1 MQVICLSDQSIKNI
15 IDSLSIT
22 EDTKRLLD
30 LCIQSYSQS
39 RVHFLHDLFCENSN
53 LYQPLC
59 SPHTYIGQVN
69 PNQILERFQEVHKRV
84 DKRSIYV
91 ANKLDML
98 CGVSWPRSTGLKITD
113 HAYDEFH
120 WRLEEVGGVQ
130 TALECASEIYDCI
143 ENIMAYVETVMLK
156 ETLKQ
161 DDGAFSDLFV
171 YIQMKQNRLLL
182 TVL

>member
-1 MQVICLSDQSIKNI
+1 MQVICLSDQSVKTI
-15 IDSLSIT
+15 IDQLSIS
-22 EDTKRLLD
+22 EDTKRLLNR
-30 LCIQSYSQS
+30 CIESYSES
-39 RVHFLHDLFCENSN
+39 RLHFLHDLFCENSN
-53 LYQPLC
+53 LYQPLF
-59 SPHTYIGQVN
+59 SPHTYIGQVK
-69 PNQILERFQEVHKRV
+69 PNEIVERFQEVHKRV

-130 TALECASEIYDCI
+130 TALERASEIYECI
-143 ENIMAYVETVMLK
+143 ENIMAYVETIMLK

-171 YIQMKQNRLLL
+171 YIQMKQGRLIL